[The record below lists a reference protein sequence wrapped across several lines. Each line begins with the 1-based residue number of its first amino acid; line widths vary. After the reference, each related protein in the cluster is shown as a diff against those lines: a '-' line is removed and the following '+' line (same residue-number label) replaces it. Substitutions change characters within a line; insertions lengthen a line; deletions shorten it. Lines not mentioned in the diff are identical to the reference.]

1 MAAFVVNPQKLVSFH
16 NNEKEKKCYC
26 IHSNMNFLFFLKPV
40 MYGENKHIGHTYL
53 NKPAAECCRFVYVC
67 VPFLL
72 QPGIKGLK
80 INGRVR

>member
-1 MAAFVVNPQKLVSFH
+1 
-16 NNEKEKKCYC
+16 
-26 IHSNMNFLFFLKPV
+26 MNFLFFLKPV
-40 MYGENKHIGHTYL
+40 MYGENKHKGHTYL